1 MENPSC
7 RREAGKVNTVKAI
20 VGHVKNSECW
30 GHRESIMYR
39 EDRMTI
45 EWIFSRS
52 DLFYINDSDL
62 ITTLISILFTVIFKY
77 FNTFHPHTVLR
88 FSKQIVDNFLISIVS
103 HLFAYKIHERSFHF
117 LVDLLQTDQPLVKV
131 HKCSKRRSW
140 EVSTMGR
147 RWLEREREWKRR
159 KRRRPTP
166 LRPRGEGRG
175 CRQPRCQYAAG
186 HPTFRCCKVTLA
198 STGTLIVR
206 RGAFSISDLR
216 PME

>member
-20 VGHVKNSECW
+20 VGHVKNSEC
-30 GHRESIMYR
+30 RVIAKVLCMER
-39 EDRMTI
+39 T
-45 EWIFSRS
+45 EWLLNGYFQG
-52 DLFYINDSDL
+52 LFYINDSDL

-103 HLFAYKIHERSFHF
+103 HLVAYKIHERSFHF
-117 LVDLLQTDQPLVKV
+117 LVDHLQTDQPLVKV
-131 HKCSKRRSW
+131 HRCSKRRSW

-198 STGTLIVR
+198 STGTPIVR